1 MDEEKKEKENDPG
14 HDENI
19 QPADIEKT
27 CGLLVRSRK
36 QLVDIE
42 NNRMNQM
49 TERKKQMPLQPEK
62 KKHQQTRN
70 NHIDHNSQILKNGEQ
85 TDREKIK
92 SNQHTKKQQEERT
105 DGEINCVNI
114 QTKQD
119 EQGIKT

>member
-1 MDEEKKEKENDPG
+1 MDEDKKKKKMTQ
-14 HDENI
+14 HMMRT

-27 CGLLVRSRK
+27 RGLLVRSRK

-85 TDREKIK
+85 TEREKIK
-92 SNQHTKKQQEERT
+92 SNQYTKKTTGGTNRRRDQLCEPS
-105 DGEINCVNI
+105 D
-114 QTKQD
+114 QTR
-119 EQGIKT
+119 